1 MSLLSFLR
9 KNKQESASDDS
20 AFYSRAEEESK
31 AVRSRKRR
39 ATAQGAKGDAP
50 VDPVLPEKKRARRRL
65 IGAIALVLAAI
76 IGLPMILDSEPKTVA
91 DDITIQIPSKDKP
104 VAAPASPPAGSG
116 TDSTVSATS
125 SLDPKEEVIES
136 TDSGANAKPASPK
149 AESPRVAL
157 ATPSTP
163 AKKTADEKPVADSNK
178 PAQDKPHAPALAK
191 ADTKLDTKADIKPEP
206 KQQPKPVEKLTD
218 KPADK
223 NADKAAE
230 AARAKALLEGK
241 PDPTAAE
248 KKSSKFVIQ
257 VAALATKE
265 KVNELQTRLKDAG
278 IHSYTQKVAT
288 EAGDRTRIR
297 VGPFA
302 NKDEAERIR
311 AKIVKLGLNGTLVPA

>member
-9 KNKQESASDDS
+9 KNKQESTSDDS

-39 ATAQGAKGDAP
+39 STTQGAKGDAP

-65 IGAIALVLAAI
+65 IGAVALVLAAV
-76 IGLPMILDSEPKTVA
+76 IGLPMILDSEPKPVA
-91 DDITIQIPSKDKP
+91 DDIAIQIPSKDKP
-104 VAAPASPPAGSG
+104 VAAPASRPAASG

-125 SLDPKEEVIES
+125 SLDPKEEVMES
-136 TDSGANAKPASPK
+136 IDSAVKPTSPK
-149 AESPRVAL
+149 AEAPRVAL

-163 AKKTADEKPVADSNK
+163 TKKSADDKHAADSNK
-178 PAQDKPHAPALAK
+178 PAHDKPHAPELAK

-206 KQQPKPVEKLTD
+206 KQQPKPVEKITE

-223 NADKAAE
+223 NADKVAD

-265 KVNELQTRLKDAG
+265 KVNELQTKLKDAG

-297 VGPFA
+297 IGPFA